1 MDALSSMS
9 SIGGYK
15 ASLIAAGDLGK
26 YLPMMTTATGTTKAA
41 KVLILGAGVAGLQAI
56 ATCRRM
62 GAEVTAFDI
71 RPETKEQ
78 IESLGASFLEERE
91 EPAEQETAMQEE
103 EPEPGLVD
111 RLREAFGLP
120 PRERPSP
127 NGAAAAEEEGDAGEE
142 QDSTSTGGYAREQ
155 AEEKQRRDREMIK
168 RFLGDADV
176 VITTALVPG
185 RPAPKLLTTE
195 MVDAMPPGSVVVDL
209 AAEAGGNCEL
219 TCAGEV
225 VEHAQVRIHGPR
237 NLPSTVPIH
246 ASQMYSRNVLN
257 VLTHLVDEG
266 DLKID
271 FEDEITDQSVIAH
284 GGEVR
289 HGPTREALGMPVQAE
304 RQAT

>member
-1 MDALSSMS
+1 
-9 SIGGYK
+9 
-15 ASLIAAGDLGK
+15 
-26 YLPMMTTATGTTKAA
+26 MMTTAAGTTKAA

-56 ATCRRM
+56 ATCRRL

-78 IESLGASFLEERE
+78 VESLGASFLEEQPE
-91 EPAEQETAMQEE
+91 QDEQEAAVQEE

-120 PRERPSP
+120 PREKPST
-127 NGAAAAEEEGDAGEE
+127 NGAAAAADDDEDEA

-168 RFLGDADV
+168 RYLGDADV

-185 RPAPKLLTTE
+185 RPAPKLLTRE

-219 TCAGEV
+219 TRPGEV
-225 VEHAQVRIHGPR
+225 VEQAQVRVHGPL
-237 NLPSTVPIH
+237 NLPSSVPIH
-246 ASQMYSRNVLN
+246 ASQFYSRNVLN
-257 VLTHLVDEG
+257 VLSHLVDEG
-266 DLKID
+266 ELKID
-271 FEDEITDQSVIAH
+271 FEDEITDASVVTHA
-284 GGEVR
+284 GEVR
-289 HGPTREALGMPVQAE
+289 HGPTREALGLPAQAE
-304 RQAT
+304 RQST